1 MEKCCC
7 LCLASLVNAKG
18 KSRQKKVFGGKCQ
31 AEVQKLKECFTQ
43 EGCGG
48 LENFSM
54 DSTLCYECMQKLKD
68 LIRFENEI
76 KQIRAKVSSFIRN
89 LQAMASS
96 RKRTHASQ
104 QQNIRSVSS

>member
-31 AEVQKLKECFTQ
+31 AEVQKLKECFAQ

-68 LIRFENEI
+68 LRMKLNKSELKYHLSFAIYFHSQF
-76 KQIRAKVSSFIRN
+76 KAAAKHS
-89 LQAMASS
+89 
-96 RKRTHASQ
+96 
-104 QQNIRSVSS
+104 